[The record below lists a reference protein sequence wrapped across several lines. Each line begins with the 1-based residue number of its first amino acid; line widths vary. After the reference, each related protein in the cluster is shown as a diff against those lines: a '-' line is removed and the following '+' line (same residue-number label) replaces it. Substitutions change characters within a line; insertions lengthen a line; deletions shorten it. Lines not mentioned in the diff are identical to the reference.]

1 MIICVRHLRAEFGI
15 DLADPTQLIAL
26 GVMSIGNFWKF
37 INLSFSRR
45 NVLDSQVG
53 KVFSCNQAQSNQV
66 CPGSIKWFQIY
77 SLQRLFTVLIYS
89 SIAAMF
95 LKK

>member
-37 INLSFSRR
+37 IAKKSIFLTSQRFGHLRLEKFSLVTRHNR
-45 NVLDSQVG
+45 T
-53 KVFSCNQAQSNQV
+53 KFAQD
-66 CPGSIKWFQIY
+66 P
-77 SLQRLFTVLIYS
+77 
-89 SIAAMF
+89 
-95 LKK
+95 